1 MLDSLIG
8 ILIPV
13 AIVFVALLAIG
24 LMFAKLYKKTT
35 KEMSYVRT
43 GFGGEKVVMNGGAII
58 LPILHDTVSVNM
70 QTLKL
75 TVARA
80 KTDSL
85 TTKDKMRVDITAD
98 FYIRVKKD
106 IESIATAAQTL
117 GSKTLTPDTL
127 KQLIEGKLVD
137 SLRSVAS
144 SMSMNDLHE
153 KRSDFVQ
160 EVQKNLLVDLG
171 KNGLELESVSLT
183 TFNQTELQYFD
194 ENNGFDA
201 VGLKNLTEVI
211 EKNKKDRNDIVR
223 NNQIAIQ
230 EKDLSTKKQALTY
243 EEEQALAEAE
253 QKMRIAKNQAEQAS
267 LSEQAKIEN
276 ERKSKQTQIE
286 AEQELESARI
296 KKEQAL
302 EVAKQNSII
311 EISNKSI
318 AESEAKTEANKKKAE
333 EIKSAESVITT
344 KMIEETERT
353 KKVAI
358 ILAEQKAE
366 EDSIG
371 IKVVAAANKVAATDN
386 AEAIK
391 IEAEAKAKQYEVE
404 AEGKEKLNKAENLIS
419 PELIAMRLQ
428 EALIAKMP
436 EIISQI
442 VAPMNNIDSIKIVD
456 MGGLN
461 NSNGT
466 VVNGAV
472 SDTPTSLADNFVN
485 SALKYQLHAPLV
497 TNMLQTV
504 GLDTSSIAG
513 LTKPLNDILTKKE
526 VVTEKVTKSCE
537 SEEHC

>member
-1 MLDSLIG
+1 MLDSLLG
-8 ILIPV
+8 ILVPV
-13 AIVFVALLAIG
+13 GIVLVALTAIG

-35 KEMSYVRT
+35 KELSYVRT

-183 TFNQTELQYFD
+183 TFNQTELQFFD

-230 EKDLSTKKQALTY
+230 EKDLETKKQALTY

-253 QKMRIAKNQAEQAS
+253 QKTRIEKNKAEQAAEA
-267 LSEQAKIEN
+267 EQSRIEN
-276 ERKSKQTQIE
+276 EKKAEQTKIE
-286 AEQELESARI
+286 AEQSIDEAKI
-296 KKEQAL
+296 KRSQAL
-302 EVAKQNSII
+302 EVAKQNSVI

-318 AESEAKTEANKKKAE
+318 AESEAKREANEKKAA
-333 EIKSAESVITT
+333 EIKSAENVITT
-344 KMIEETERT
+344 KLVEETERT
-353 KKVAI
+353 KKVAL

-366 EDSIG
+366 EESIG
-371 IKVVAAANKVAATDN
+371 IKVAATANKMAAIDN

-391 IEAEAKAKQYEVE
+391 VEAEAQLRKYEVE
-404 AEGKEKLNKAENLIS
+404 AEGKEKINKAENIIS
-419 PELIAMRLQ
+419 TELIAMRLQ
-428 EALIAKMP
+428 EALIARMP
-436 EIISQI
+436 EIIAQVVS
-442 VAPMNNIDSIKIVD
+442 PMKNIESIKIVD
-456 MGGLN
+456 MAGLN
-461 NSNGT
+461 SGQT
-466 VVNGAV
+466 TVNGSV
-472 SDTPTSLADNFVN
+472 SSNECGGNSLADNFVN
-485 SALKYQLHAPLV
+485 GALKYQLHAPFIK
-497 TNMLQTV
+497 NMFDSI
-504 GLDTSSIAG
+504 GLDPTSMAG
-513 LTKPLNDILTKKE
+513 LTKPLTNILEVKNPSDTKGD
-526 VVTEKVTKSCE
+526 S
-537 SEEHC
+537 SEDHA

>member
-13 AIVFVALLAIG
+13 GIVLVALLAIG

-35 KEMSYVRT
+35 KELSYVRT

-75 TVARA
+75 TVPRA
-80 KTDSL
+80 KADSL

-117 GSKTLTPDTL
+117 GSKTLVPETL

-153 KRSDFVQ
+153 KRADFVQ

-230 EKDLSTKKQALTY
+230 EKDLETKKQALTY

-253 QKMRIAKNQAEQAS
+253 QKTRIEKNKAEQAS
-267 LSEQAKIEN
+267 EAEQSKIEN
-276 ERKSKQTQIE
+276 EKKAEQTKIE
-286 AEQELESARI
+286 AEQSIDEAKI
-296 KKEQAL
+296 KRSQAL
-302 EVAKQNSII
+302 EVAKQNSVI

-318 AESEAKTEANKKKAE
+318 AESEAKREANDKKAA
-333 EIKSAESVITT
+333 EIKSAENVITT
-344 KMIEETERT
+344 KLVEETERT

-366 EDSIG
+366 EESIG
-371 IKVVAAANKVAATDN
+371 IKVAAAANKIAATDN

-391 IEAEAKAKQYEVE
+391 IEAEAQLRKYEVE
-404 AEGKEKLNKAENLIS
+404 AEGKEKINKAENIIS

-428 EALIAKMP
+428 EALIARMP
-436 EIISQI
+436 EIIAQVVS
-442 VAPMNNIDSIKIVD
+442 PMKNIDSIKIVD
-456 MGGLN
+456 MGGM
-461 NSNGT
+461 SGQT
-466 VVNGAV
+466 TVNGSV
-472 SDTPTSLADNFVN
+472 CSSDNGGSLADNFVN
-485 SALKYQLHAPLV
+485 GALKYQLHAPFVKSMFDSIGLDP
-497 TNMLQTV
+497 TNM
-504 GLDTSSIAG
+504 AG
-513 LTKPLNDILTKKE
+513 LTKPLEKILNP
-526 VVTEKVTKSCE
+526 EKVVSDST
-537 SEEHC
+537 EEHN

>member
-13 AIVFVALLAIG
+13 GVILVAFMAIG

-35 KEMSYVRT
+35 KEMSFVRT

-85 TTKDKMRVDITAD
+85 TTQDKMRVDITAD

-106 IESIATAAQTL
+106 TDSIATAAQTL
-117 GSKTLTPDTL
+117 GSKTLQPETL

-153 KRSDFVQ
+153 KRAEFVQ

-183 TFNQTELQYFD
+183 TFNQTELQFFD

-223 NNQIAIQ
+223 NNQISIQ
-230 EKDLSTKKQALTY
+230 QKDLETKKQALTY
-243 EEEQALAEAE
+243 EEEQAFAEAE
-253 QKMRIAKNQAEQAS
+253 QKTKIAKNQAEQAA
-267 LSEQAKIEN
+267 LAEQAKIEN
-276 ERKSKQTQIE
+276 EQKSKQTQIE
-286 AEQELESARI
+286 SEQQIESAKI
-296 KKEQAL
+296 KKDQAL
-302 EVAKQNSII
+302 EVARQASII
-311 EISNKSI
+311 EVSNKSI

-344 KMIEETERT
+344 KMVEESERT
-353 KKVAI
+353 KKLAI

-371 IKVVAAANKVAATDN
+371 IKVVAAANKVAAQDN
-386 AEAIK
+386 ADAIK

-428 EALIAKMP
+428 EALIEKMP
-436 EIISQI
+436 EIIAQI
-442 VAPMNNIDSIKIVD
+442 VAPMKQIDSIKIVD

-461 NSNGT
+461 NNSGT
-466 VVNGAV
+466 VVNGSV
-472 SDTPTSLADNFVN
+472 SNTPTSLADSFVD
-485 SALKYQLHAPLV
+485 SALKYQLHAPFV
-497 TNMLQTV
+497 SSMLETV

-513 LTKPLNDILTKKE
+513 LTKPLDTILTKKA
-526 VVTEKVTKSCE
+526 TSTNNSCE